1 MARIYQS
8 RQLLDPSYVQM
19 MNQNFQRQID
29 SEKERRNKM
38 VQARSA
44 VAQSIVGASKNIMN
58 AAKESYDQYQRGEE
72 INNYLSEND
81 LNDPLARAA
90 AERYRTTGDVGPMLS
105 YKQQQANVAA
115 QEAQRNEM
123 AANRAFEERKR
134 TAQETAMM
142 NDKANLWIEG
152 LFDKLRETGNV
163 NDLKA
168 ADIAQARQ
176 YIRELKNRGQDT
188 SLLEA
193 RLSSIIGV
201 QPAQPATTNQ
211 TQVVTPNEGKTTKEL
226 DAEKTANAERI
237 KDAAAAL
244 AEKAKIVDARNKEA
258 VDAFNAEIESLRAE
272 RDNAGLTAEVK
283 LPDAKKYVTKP
294 TLNAARE
301 GYKSGKITAKQ
312 MRTWGYKW
320 NDEIGDW
327 E

>member
-8 RQLLDPSYVQM
+8 RQLLDPAYVQM
-19 MNQNFQRQID
+19 MNQNFQQKID

-44 VAQSIVGASKNIMN
+44 VAQSIANASKNIMN

-72 INNYLSEND
+72 INDYLSKED

-105 YKQQQANVAA
+105 YKQQQTNAAA

-134 TAQETAMM
+134 TAQETTML

-152 LFDKLRETGNV
+152 LADKLRETGNV

-193 RLSSIIGV
+193 RLSGIIGV
-201 QPAQPATTNQ
+201 QPAVTQP
-211 TQVVTPNEGKTTKEL
+211 QVMTPADGKTTKEL

-258 VDAFNAEIESLRAE
+258 VDAFNAEIETLRAE

-283 LPDAKKYVTKP
+283 LPDAKKYVSKP
-294 TLNAARE
+294 ALNAARE
-301 GYKSGKITAKQ
+301 GYKSGKITVKQ
-312 MRTWGYKW
+312 MRNWGYKW

>member
-8 RQLLDPSYVQM
+8 RQLLDPTYVQM
-19 MNQNFQRQID
+19 MNQNFQQQID

-44 VAQSIVGASKNIMN
+44 VAQSIANASKNIMN

-72 INNYLSEND
+72 INDYLSKED
-81 LNDPLARAA
+81 LNDPIARAA
-90 AERYRTTGDVGPMLS
+90 AERYRTTGDVGAMLS
-105 YKQQQANVAA
+105 YKQQQANAAA

-123 AANRAFEERKR
+123 KANRAFEERKR
-134 TAQETAMM
+134 VAQETAMM

-152 LFDKLRETGNV
+152 LADKLRETGNV

-188 SLLEA
+188 ALLEA

-201 QPAQPATTNQ
+201 QPIQANQPQITT
-211 TQVVTPNEGKTTKEL
+211 TAEGKTTKEL
-226 DAEKTANAERI
+226 EAEKAENAARI

-244 AEKAKIVDARNKEA
+244 AEKAKIVDVRNKDA

-283 LPDAKKYVTKP
+283 LPDAKKYVSKP

-301 GYKSGKITAKQ
+301 GYKAGKITAKQ
-312 MRTWGYKW
+312 MRNWGYKW

>member
-8 RQLLDPSYVQM
+8 RQLLDPTYVQM

-44 VAQSIVGASKNIMN
+44 VAQSIAGASKNIMN

-72 INNYLSEND
+72 INDYLSKED

-134 TAQETAMM
+134 SAQETAMM

-152 LFDKLRETGNV
+152 LADKLRETGNV

-168 ADIAQARQ
+168 ADVAQARQ

-201 QPAQPATTNQ
+201 QPAQTTQPQ
-211 TQVVTPNEGKTTKEL
+211 TVTPNEGKTTKEL
-226 DAEKTANAERI
+226 DAEKAANAERI

-244 AEKAKIVDARNKEA
+244 AEKAKIVELRNKEA
-258 VDAFNAEIESLRAE
+258 VDAFNDEIESLRAE

-283 LPDAKKYVTKP
+283 LPDAKKYVSKP

-301 GYKSGKITAKQ
+301 GYKSGKFTAKQ